1 MRSVFSKKIAL
12 HGISL
17 LIIITVDQV
26 TKLIVVDSLSP
37 GESKTL
43 IQGFLKI
50 THVRNP
56 GAAFGLFSGTSW
68 LVYPFSIGI
77 IVLTLAMFV
86 ILRSELSDAS
96 ISGLILIFSGALGNT
111 IDRIFRGKVIDFL
124 DLGWWPVFNIADVS
138 IVAGVII
145 LFVWALRRR
154 FSGERS

>member
-1 MRSVFSKKIAL
+1 MFFQKKKIAL